1 MQQSLKDI
9 QDQKKKEFLLKYG
22 ETIKNEKD
30 TYIFTH
36 AGMNCLVMRHEGH
49 LNGYVNIP
57 ADHLLYEQGYGDWID
72 EDNTKKYTAEYSK
85 VQKALKS
92 ISVHWWL
99 TFADHQT
106 RVDVEWK
113 EYDYLLWF
121 DTAQYNDAYVVP
133 YSEYVSYREGSEY
146 RDAEYVIA
154 ETKRLAIQIAEIK

>member
-106 RVDVEWK
+106 RSGCRMKRIRLPAMIRHRTIQRRIRRPVFWVRKLPRRKWIP
-113 EYDYLLWF
+113 WRR
-121 DTAQYNDAYVVP
+121 VCH
-133 YSEYVSYREGSEY
+133 S
-146 RDAEYVIA
+146 RDQEAGY
-154 ETKRLAIQIAEIK
+154 TDSRN